1 MGFLRNIGLAI
12 LAISGLIFVALF
24 GRLPV
29 FRKTPIGFAHRTIW
43 IYIPN
48 GIASLDRHLFGG
60 RFFQIWNRLGSYI
73 LHDNHPLILIFFVSL
88 LLGGEYLF
96 IPTAWSRISTVHR
109 FLIPVAVLPPYLLLY
124 ACVVTKSFIT
134 PENHARELH
143 RYPYDRLLFHAG
155 HDCSTCRFPKPARS
169 KHCSICKA
177 CVSRHDHHCVWLMN
191 CVGLH
196 NYQYFLSL
204 LVSVSALLIY
214 GSYLGHEL
222 LIQTLDELDP
232 SRLRSITQWSSIDN
246 WMTFFNIWALAI
258 AADIRIGFV
267 YLLAVMCIP
276 LALAFLAYHTYLVW
290 AGMTTNE
297 SAKWDDLKD
306 DIADGCVFRSTKKEI
321 YGDSPVPAGLRD
333 DHPTWPMTSDQIIL
347 VTDGQ
352 PPADGFMLSSRSN
365 YIVQQEGQRGPI
377 DPRWRCV
384 RSLREVDNIY
394 DLGFWDNLREALRLR
409 FNSRKSAVSLFTFP
423 TPSRGALLP
432 FKMGDRSG
440 TESKPKCTPAEL
452 MLKVILA
459 GTLSHY
465 ETRGMI
471 DDKRLDHML
480 SAGKQ
485 ILYRTHQ
492 ESEVRHNL
500 GLSPDIW
507 QGLSAVLTKAIPVL
521 ESQSFAWK
529 SPPTANYDHSS
540 SNLIAYNYF
549 SLVKDIERLND
560 LCTIARN
567 LLATT
572 KKAQNLA
579 AEKGFDQRIL
589 ALVDTCV
596 RVTARGFDGET
607 NARNEERWQKV
618 VNLYKRLL
626 ITCLQF
632 LHNFIMHNEQRK
644 MVLWLDL
651 FGYHSTGDSNIIQPK
666 EPLDHA
672 NSQPEGVAPVVKT
685 GDRIVNPPIRALY
698 DQTAEDLLL
707 ETISNFPREPA
718 TIKEEAAMLLLA
730 NIKDHME
737 KLLGRDLTA
746 IQEMG
751 KDPEQVKEIRAAL
764 TAILGAKV
772 DGWSDLQDR
781 AKELPPALPE
791 DEPPRKKAIVTID
804 RSATAGFPRI
814 CWADLPDL
822 SEYVGLASGDAP
834 VTEEDTSMPR
844 SAQSAAET
852 LQEAKDELMARLQ
865 ETSQIAGDGDP
876 DYDGADAGVGDDD
889 ARSLEAVAEGSIE
902 EEEEEDDDEDED
914 DYRGRPGDQQR
925 GLLTDVPLV
934 LGPAEIEALPM
945 IIQAGIVDSFG
956 LKGGERSGPRNMQAL
971 RCHILLTQETGR
983 NLLRELLIF
992 IAAWDLPD
1000 DELYFKMMV
1009 QIMEAVLKNGLMSH
1023 AYSDFGQPKDIISPA
1038 QAVVIKI
1045 LTHIFRA
1052 KYSPASVT
1060 GSAQSANPTK
1070 SPGPLS
1076 RVDILTVRYIFT
1088 IFRGNIIPETC
1099 ALIYLQGQIRA
1110 GRALPEDFPLNLW
1123 DMERVYEGVYQFLE
1137 FFAVLTENNDWK
1149 NLLVEW
1155 EIVYDLVT
1163 LIKELEASIPKGNL
1177 SSLSAGGSRSTPTRE
1192 MATGPVSVERP
1203 YDPSDPDPADAGAC
1217 SAGSGAES
1225 PPITEDP
1232 SEFEW
1237 RNLKKLVVL
1246 VLSSLVWKCPDV
1258 QNQIRR
1264 YGGVE
1269 AILSCTNFDA
1279 HNPYIKEHAVMCL
1292 KFLLEGNKENQKLV
1306 EELEAREVVKDNNGL
1321 LERSGYEAMIDQ
1333 AGKLALRQKE

>member
-1 MGFLRNIGLAI
+1 MAM
-12 LAISGLIFVALF
+12 
-24 GRLPV
+24 
-29 FRKTPIGFAHRTIW
+29 
-43 IYIPN
+43 
-48 GIASLDRHLFGG
+48 
-60 RFFQIWNRLGSYI
+60 
-73 LHDNHPLILIFFVSL
+73 
-88 LLGGEYLF
+88 
-96 IPTAWSRISTVHR
+96 TA
-109 FLIPVAVLPPYLLLY
+109 
-124 ACVVTKSFIT
+124 
-134 PENHARELH
+134 
-143 RYPYDRLLFHAG
+143 
-155 HDCSTCRFPKPARS
+155 
-169 KHCSICKA
+169 
-177 CVSRHDHHCVWLMN
+177 
-191 CVGLH
+191 
-196 NYQYFLSL
+196 
-204 LVSVSALLIY
+204 
-214 GSYLGHEL
+214 
-222 LIQTLDELDP
+222 
-232 SRLRSITQWSSIDN
+232 
-246 WMTFFNIWALAI
+246 
-258 AADIRIGFV
+258 
-267 YLLAVMCIP
+267 P
-276 LALAFLAYHTYLVW
+276 LAAAFLVYHTYLIW

-297 SAKWDDLKD
+297 SAKWSDWKEDV
-306 DIADGCVFRSTKKEI
+306 ADGMAFRSNKAEI
-321 YGDSPVPAGLRD
+321 YGTSPLLGEYQSVHTSWPVSSEQVLVFTDGEAPREGCILSPDSNDIRQPQNFQAVEIDRRWEPAVPPSLRSRKKFPSIFGVSPPNIRNTFRRHPAGKTQVLSYRNECRK
-333 DHPTWPMTSDQIIL
+333 TLTCAVKMTDRAA
-347 VTDGQ
+347 TD
-352 PPADGFMLSSRSN
+352 A
-365 YIVQQEGQRGPI
+365 
-377 DPRWRCV
+377 
-384 RSLREVDNIY
+384 
-394 DLGFWDNLREALRLR
+394 
-409 FNSRKSAVSLFTFP
+409 
-423 TPSRGALLP
+423 
-432 FKMGDRSG
+432 
-440 TESKPKCTPAEL
+440 KPKCTPAEL
-452 MLKVILA
+452 MLKVILT

-471 DDKRLDHML
+471 DETRLEHML
-480 SAGKQ
+480 AAGKS
-485 ILYRTHQ
+485 ILYKTHQ
-492 ESEVRHNL
+492 ESDVRHNL

-507 QGLSAVLTKAIPVL
+507 QGFTDVLTKAIPVL

-529 SPPTANYDHSS
+529 CPPNASFDHSS
-540 SNLIAYNYF
+540 SNLIAFNYS

-572 KKAQNLA
+572 KKAQNMA

-644 MVLWLDL
+644 IVLWLDL

-666 EPLDHA
+666 EPFDPA
-672 NSQPEGVAPVVKT
+672 MTQPEGVAPIVMS
-685 GDRIVNPPIRALY
+685 GERIVNPPIRALY

-746 IQEMG
+746 IKEMG

-772 DGWSDLQDR
+772 DGWTDLQDR
-781 AKELPPALPE
+781 AKDLPPALPE
-791 DEPPRKKAIVTID
+791 DEPPRKKSILTID
-804 RSATAGFPRI
+804 RSLTAGFPRL
-814 CWADLPDL
+814 CWSDFPDLPDL
-822 SEYVGLASGDAP
+822 SDYGALASGDAAIMD
-834 VTEEDTSMPR
+834 EDTSMPR

-865 ETSQIAGDGDP
+865 ESSQLG
-876 DYDGADAGVGDDD
+876 DGADGDYDTGDAGTVGDDD
-889 ARSLEAVAEGSIE
+889 SRSLEAVADGSM
-902 EEEEEDDDEDED
+902 EEEEEDDEDDDD

-925 GLLTDVPLV
+925 GLLTDIPLV

-956 LKGGERSGPRNMQAL
+956 LKGGERSGTRNMQSL

-1009 QIMEAVLKNGLMSH
+1009 QIMDAVLRNGLMSH

-1038 QAVVIKI
+1038 QAVVVKI

-1060 GSAQSANPTK
+1060 GSTQTNPTK
-1070 SPGPLS
+1070 SPAPLS

-1149 NLLVEW
+1149 NLLVKW

-1163 LIKELEASIPKGNL
+1163 LIKELEASIPKGQ
-1177 SSLSAGGSRSTPTRE
+1177 LSALPFGRSSSPSKDSQHGGAAP
-1192 MATGPVSVERP
+1192 GPVAVERP
-1203 YDPSDPDPADAGAC
+1203 YDPSDPDPVDAGP
-1217 SAGSGAES
+1217 GSRAES

-1246 VLSSLVWKCPDV
+1246 VLSSLVWKCPEV
-1258 QNQIRR
+1258 QDQIRR
-1264 YGGVE
+1264 HGGVE
-1269 AILSCTNFDA
+1269 AVLSCTNFDA

-1292 KFLLEGNKENQKLV
+1292 KFLLEGNRENQRLV
-1306 EELEAREVVKDNNGL
+1306 EELEAREVVKDDGGL
-1321 LERSGYEAMIDQ
+1321 LEKSGFEAVIDKT
-1333 AGKLALRQKE
+1333 GKLAIRPKEGPAEQK

>member
-1 MGFLRNIGLAI
+1 MADR
-12 LAISGLIFVALF
+12 
-24 GRLPV
+24 
-29 FRKTPIGFAHRTIW
+29 
-43 IYIPN
+43 
-48 GIASLDRHLFGG
+48 AS
-60 RFFQIWNRLGSYI
+60 
-73 LHDNHPLILIFFVSL
+73 
-88 LLGGEYLF
+88 
-96 IPTAWSRISTVHR
+96 
-109 FLIPVAVLPPYLLLY
+109 
-124 ACVVTKSFIT
+124 
-134 PENHARELH
+134 
-143 RYPYDRLLFHAG
+143 
-155 HDCSTCRFPKPARS
+155 
-169 KHCSICKA
+169 
-177 CVSRHDHHCVWLMN
+177 
-191 CVGLH
+191 
-196 NYQYFLSL
+196 
-204 LVSVSALLIY
+204 
-214 GSYLGHEL
+214 
-222 LIQTLDELDP
+222 
-232 SRLRSITQWSSIDN
+232 
-246 WMTFFNIWALAI
+246 
-258 AADIRIGFV
+258 
-267 YLLAVMCIP
+267 
-276 LALAFLAYHTYLVW
+276 
-290 AGMTTNE
+290 
-297 SAKWDDLKD
+297 
-306 DIADGCVFRSTKKEI
+306 
-321 YGDSPVPAGLRD
+321 
-333 DHPTWPMTSDQIIL
+333 
-347 VTDGQ
+347 
-352 PPADGFMLSSRSN
+352 
-365 YIVQQEGQRGPI
+365 
-377 DPRWRCV
+377 
-384 RSLREVDNIY
+384 
-394 DLGFWDNLREALRLR
+394 
-409 FNSRKSAVSLFTFP
+409 
-423 TPSRGALLP
+423 
-432 FKMGDRSG
+432 
-440 TESKPKCTPAEL
+440 TEMKPKCTPAEL
-452 MLKVILA
+452 MLKVILM

-485 ILYRTHQ
+485 ILYKTHQ
-492 ESEVRHNL
+492 ESDVRHGL

-507 QGLSAVLTKAIPVL
+507 QGLTDVFTKAIPVL
-521 ESQSFAWK
+521 ESQSFIWK
-529 SPPTANYDHSS
+529 SPPAANYEHSS

-572 KKAQNLA
+572 KKAQNMA
-579 AEKGFDQRIL
+579 AEKGFDQRVL

-666 EPLDHA
+666 EPLDQASSH
-672 NSQPEGVAPVVKT
+672 PEGLAPIVKT
-685 GDRIVNPPIRALY
+685 GERIVNPPIRALY

-751 KDPEQVKEIRAAL
+751 KDPDQVKEIRAAL

-781 AKELPPALPE
+781 AKDLPPALPD
-791 DEPPRKKAIVTID
+791 DEPPRKKAILTID
-804 RSATAGFPRI
+804 RSPTAGFPRI
-814 CWADLPDL
+814 CWSDLPDL
-822 SEYVGLASGDAP
+822 NEYGALAAGDAP
-834 VTEEDTSMPR
+834 IAEEDTSMPR

-865 ETSQIAGDGDP
+865 ETSQLGDEREH
-876 DYDGADAGVGDDD
+876 DYDTGDAGTVGDDD
-889 ARSLEAVAEGSIE
+889 SRSLEAVADGSID
-902 EEEEEDDDEDED
+902 EEEEDDDEDDD

-925 GLLTDVPLV
+925 GLLTDIPLV

-956 LKGGERSGPRNMQAL
+956 LKGGERTGSRNMQAL
-971 RCHILLTQETGR
+971 RCHVLLTQETGR

-1009 QIMEAVLKNGLMSH
+1009 QIMDAVLKNGLMSH

-1038 QAVVIKI
+1038 QAVVVKI

-1060 GSAQSANPTK
+1060 GSSQANATK
-1070 SPGPLS
+1070 NPAPLS
-1076 RVDILTVRYIFT
+1076 RVDVLTVRYIFT

-1149 NLLVEW
+1149 TLLVKW

-1163 LIKELEASIPKGNL
+1163 LIKELEASIPKGQLSQLNL
-1177 SSLSAGGSRSTPTRE
+1177 GRNSPSRDQQSASP
-1192 MATGPVSVERP
+1192 GPIAVERP
-1203 YDPSDPDPADAGAC
+1203 YDPSDPDPTDGGTA
-1217 SAGSGAES
+1217 SRPES

-1246 VLSSLVWKCPDV
+1246 VLSSLVWKCPEV
-1258 QNQIRR
+1258 QDQIRKH
-1264 YGGVE
+1264 GGVE
-1269 AILSCTNFDA
+1269 TILSCTNFDA

-1292 KFLLEGNKENQKLV
+1292 KFLLEGNRENQKLI
-1306 EELEAREVVKDNNGL
+1306 EDLEAREVRDDGGMLEQRGL
-1321 LERSGYEAMIDQ
+1321 EAVIDKT
-1333 AGKLALRQKE
+1333 GRLALRPRDAQPVPDREIQEI

>member
-1 MGFLRNIGLAI
+1 MA
-12 LAISGLIFVALF
+12 
-24 GRLPV
+24 
-29 FRKTPIGFAHRTIW
+29 
-43 IYIPN
+43 
-48 GIASLDRHLFGG
+48 
-60 RFFQIWNRLGSYI
+60 
-73 LHDNHPLILIFFVSL
+73 
-88 LLGGEYLF
+88 
-96 IPTAWSRISTVHR
+96 
-109 FLIPVAVLPPYLLLY
+109 
-124 ACVVTKSFIT
+124 
-134 PENHARELH
+134 
-143 RYPYDRLLFHAG
+143 
-155 HDCSTCRFPKPARS
+155 
-169 KHCSICKA
+169 
-177 CVSRHDHHCVWLMN
+177 
-191 CVGLH
+191 
-196 NYQYFLSL
+196 
-204 LVSVSALLIY
+204 
-214 GSYLGHEL
+214 
-222 LIQTLDELDP
+222 
-232 SRLRSITQWSSIDN
+232 
-246 WMTFFNIWALAI
+246 
-258 AADIRIGFV
+258 
-267 YLLAVMCIP
+267 
-276 LALAFLAYHTYLVW
+276 
-290 AGMTTNE
+290 
-297 SAKWDDLKD
+297 
-306 DIADGCVFRSTKKEI
+306 
-321 YGDSPVPAGLRD
+321 
-333 DHPTWPMTSDQIIL
+333 
-347 VTDGQ
+347 
-352 PPADGFMLSSRSN
+352 
-365 YIVQQEGQRGPI
+365 
-377 DPRWRCV
+377 
-384 RSLREVDNIY
+384 
-394 DLGFWDNLREALRLR
+394 
-409 FNSRKSAVSLFTFP
+409 
-423 TPSRGALLP
+423 
-432 FKMGDRSG
+432 DRSASE
-440 TESKPKCTPAEL
+440 TKPKCTPAEL
-452 MLKVILA
+452 MLKVILT

-471 DDKRLDHML
+471 DDKRLEHML

-485 ILYRTHQ
+485 ILYKTHQ
-492 ESEVRHNL
+492 ESDVRHNL

-507 QGLSAVLTKAIPVL
+507 QGFTDVLTKAIPVL

-529 SPPTANYDHSS
+529 SPPSANYEHSS

-572 KKAQNLA
+572 KKAQNIA

-651 FGYHSTGDSNIIQPK
+651 FGYHSTGDSNIIQPR
-666 EPLDHA
+666 EPLDQA
-672 NSQPEGVAPVVKT
+672 NAQAEGVAPIVKI
-685 GDRIVNPPIRALY
+685 GERIVNPPIRALY

-781 AKELPPALPE
+781 ARDLPPALPE
-791 DEPPRKKAIVTID
+791 DEPPRKKAILTID
-804 RSATAGFPRI
+804 RSQTAGFPRI

-822 SEYVGLASGDAP
+822 NEYGALAAGDAP
-834 VTEEDTSMPR
+834 ITEEDTSMPR

-865 ETSQIAGDGDP
+865 DSSQIADHGDQ
-876 DYDGADAGVGDDD
+876 DYDAGDAGTVGDDD
-889 ARSLEAVAEGSIE
+889 SHSLEAVADGSME
-902 EEEEEDDDEDED
+902 EEEEEDDEDDE

-925 GLLTDVPLV
+925 GLLTDIPLV

-956 LKGGERSGPRNMQAL
+956 LKGGERTGSRNMQAL

-1009 QIMEAVLKNGLMSH
+1009 QIMDAVLKNGLMSH

-1038 QAVVIKI
+1038 QAVVVKI

-1060 GSAQSANPTK
+1060 GATQQSATKNPA
-1070 SPGPLS
+1070 PLS

-1149 NLLVEW
+1149 NLLVKW

-1163 LIKELEASIPKGNL
+1163 LIKELEASIPKGQL
-1177 SSLSAGGSRSTPTRE
+1177 SSLSLGRNSPSKEAHQQG
-1192 MATGPVSVERP
+1192 AAAGPVAVERP
-1203 YDPSDPDPADAGAC
+1203 YDPGDPDPAENGG
-1217 SAGSGAES
+1217 GSTGSRAES

-1246 VLSSLVWKCPDV
+1246 VLSSLVWKCPEV
-1258 QNQIRR
+1258 QDQIRR

-1269 AILSCTNFDA
+1269 TILSCTNFDA

-1292 KFLLEGNKENQKLV
+1292 KFLLEGNRENQKLV
-1306 EELEAREVVKDNNGL
+1306 EALEAREVVRDENGL
-1321 LERSGYEAMIDQ
+1321 LERSGFEAVIDKT
-1333 AGKLALRQKE
+1333 GKLAIRPKEGQPSEKK

>member
-1 MGFLRNIGLAI
+1 TNNG
-12 LAISGLIFVALF
+12 ALE
-24 GRLPV
+24 
-29 FRKTPIGFAHRTIW
+29 
-43 IYIPN
+43 
-48 GIASLDRHLFGG
+48 D
-60 RFFQIWNRLGSYI
+60 
-73 LHDNHPLILIFFVSL
+73 
-88 LLGGEYLF
+88 
-96 IPTAWSRISTVHR
+96 HR
-109 FLIPVAVLPPYLLLY
+109 FGYSRHFWLHICRAFWEVACIPVRLCMPIAATLPYFFLY
-124 ACVVTKSFIT
+124 KSIVTKSFIT
-134 PENHARELH
+134 PKNHAQEME
-143 RYPYDRLLFHAG
+143 RYPYDKVIFHPG
-155 HDCSTCRFPKPARS
+155 RYC
-169 KHCSICKA
+169 
-177 CVSRHDHHCVWLMN
+177 
-191 CVGLH
+191 
-196 NYQYFLSL
+196 
-204 LVSVSALLIY
+204 
-214 GSYLGHEL
+214 
-222 LIQTLDELDP
+222 
-232 SRLRSITQWSSIDN
+232 ITS
-246 WMTFFNIWALAI
+246 
-258 AADIRIGFV
+258 
-267 YLLAVMCIP
+267 P
-276 LALAFLAYHTYLVW
+276 LAMAFLVYHTYLIW

-297 SAKWDDLKD
+297 SAKWSDWKEDV
-306 DIADGCVFRSTKKEI
+306 ADGMVFKSTKTEA
-321 YGDSPVPAGLRD
+321 YGNSPLLREYQNPQTYWPAS
-333 DHPTWPMTSDQIIL
+333 SDQVL
-347 VTDGQ
+347 VLTEGEQ
-352 PPADGFMLSSRSN
+352 PRMGFVFSPDSN
-365 YIVQQEGQRGPI
+365 EIRQPNAREAPI
-377 DPRWRCV
+377 DHKWTLV
-384 RSLREVDNIY
+384 RIGQSYCAAYLDE
-394 DLGFWDNLREALRLR
+394 
-409 FNSRKSAVSLFTFP
+409 SAGPEPEKFTFQCGVSVFP
-423 TPSRGALLP
+423 AQFVILSQQLCRIVFVSFLTDPA
-432 FKMGDRSG
+432 KMADR
-440 TESKPKCTPAEL
+440 TAADMKPKCTPAEL
-452 MLKVILA
+452 MLKVILT

-471 DDKRLDHML
+471 DDKRLEHML

-485 ILYRTHQ
+485 ILYKTHQ
-492 ESEVRHNL
+492 ESDVRHNL

-507 QGLSAVLTKAIPVL
+507 QGFTDVLTKAIPVL

-529 SPPTANYDHSS
+529 CPPTANYDHSS

-572 KKAQNLA
+572 KKAQNMA

-651 FGYHSTGDSNIIQPK
+651 FGYHSTGDSNIIQPR
-666 EPLDHA
+666 EPLDPA
-672 NSQPEGVAPVVKT
+672 SCQPEGAAPIVKT
-685 GDRIVNPPIRALY
+685 GERIVNPPIRALY

-772 DGWSDLQDR
+772 DGFSDLQDR
-781 AKELPPALPE
+781 AKDLPPALPE
-791 DEPPRKKAIVTID
+791 DEPPRKKAILTID
-804 RSATAGFPRI
+804 RSTTAGFPRI

-822 SEYVGLASGDAP
+822 NAYGALAAGDA
-834 VTEEDTSMPR
+834 TIMEEDTSMPR

-865 ETSQIAGDGDP
+865 ESSQIGGDGDQ
-876 DYDGADAGVGDDD
+876 DYDTGDAGTVGDDD
-889 ARSLEAVAEGSIE
+889 SRSLEAVADGSME
-902 EEEEEDDDEDED
+902 EEEEEDDEDDD

-925 GLLTDVPLV
+925 GLLTDIPLV

-956 LKGGERSGPRNMQAL
+956 LKGGERTGSRNMQAL

-1009 QIMEAVLKNGLMSH
+1009 QIMDAVLRNGLMSH

-1038 QAVVIKI
+1038 QAVVVKI

-1060 GSAQSANPTK
+1060 GSTQANTTK
-1070 SPGPLS
+1070 NPAPLS

-1149 NLLVEW
+1149 NLLVKW

-1163 LIKELEASIPKGNL
+1163 LIKELEASIPKGQL
-1177 SSLSAGGSRSTPTRE
+1177 SQLSLGPRSPSKE
-1192 MATGPVSVERP
+1192 SQPSVPGPVAVERP
-1203 YDPSDPDPADAGAC
+1203 YDPSDPDPVDGGAP
-1217 SAGSGAES
+1217 SRAES

-1246 VLSSLVWKCPDV
+1246 VLSSLVWKCPEV
-1258 QNQIRR
+1258 QDQIRR
-1264 YGGVE
+1264 HGGVE
-1269 AILSCTNFDA
+1269 TILSCTNFDA

-1292 KFLLEGNKENQKLV
+1292 KFLLEGNRENQKLV
-1306 EELEAREVVKDNNGL
+1306 EELEAREVVKDENGL
-1321 LERSGYEAMIDQ
+1321 LERSGFEAVIDKT
-1333 AGKLALRQKE
+1333 GKLAIRPKDGNGEKR

>member
-1 MGFLRNIGLAI
+1 M
-12 LAISGLIFVALF
+12 
-24 GRLPV
+24 
-29 FRKTPIGFAHRTIW
+29 
-43 IYIPN
+43 
-48 GIASLDRHLFGG
+48 
-60 RFFQIWNRLGSYI
+60 
-73 LHDNHPLILIFFVSL
+73 
-88 LLGGEYLF
+88 
-96 IPTAWSRISTVHR
+96 
-109 FLIPVAVLPPYLLLY
+109 
-124 ACVVTKSFIT
+124 
-134 PENHARELH
+134 
-143 RYPYDRLLFHAG
+143 
-155 HDCSTCRFPKPARS
+155 
-169 KHCSICKA
+169 
-177 CVSRHDHHCVWLMN
+177 
-191 CVGLH
+191 
-196 NYQYFLSL
+196 
-204 LVSVSALLIY
+204 
-214 GSYLGHEL
+214 
-222 LIQTLDELDP
+222 
-232 SRLRSITQWSSIDN
+232 
-246 WMTFFNIWALAI
+246 
-258 AADIRIGFV
+258 
-267 YLLAVMCIP
+267 
-276 LALAFLAYHTYLVW
+276 
-290 AGMTTNE
+290 
-297 SAKWDDLKD
+297 
-306 DIADGCVFRSTKKEI
+306 
-321 YGDSPVPAGLRD
+321 
-333 DHPTWPMTSDQIIL
+333 
-347 VTDGQ
+347 
-352 PPADGFMLSSRSN
+352 
-365 YIVQQEGQRGPI
+365 
-377 DPRWRCV
+377 
-384 RSLREVDNIY
+384 
-394 DLGFWDNLREALRLR
+394 
-409 FNSRKSAVSLFTFP
+409 
-423 TPSRGALLP
+423 
-432 FKMGDRSG
+432 
-440 TESKPKCTPAEL
+440 
-452 MLKVILA
+452 
-459 GTLSHY
+459 
-465 ETRGMI
+465 
-471 DDKRLDHML
+471 
-480 SAGKQ
+480 
-485 ILYRTHQ
+485 
-492 ESEVRHNL
+492 

-507 QGLSAVLTKAIPVL
+507 QGLTDVFTKAIPAL
-521 ESQSFAWK
+521 ESQSFIWK
-529 SPPTANYDHSS
+529 SPPAANYEHSS

-572 KKAQNLA
+572 KKAQNMA
-579 AEKGFDQRIL
+579 AENGFDQRVL

-666 EPLDHA
+666 EPLDQASSH
-672 NSQPEGVAPVVKT
+672 PEGLAPIVKT
-685 GDRIVNPPIRALY
+685 GERIVNPPIRALY

-751 KDPEQVKEIRAAL
+751 KDPDQVKEIRAAL

-781 AKELPPALPE
+781 AKDLPPALPD
-791 DEPPRKKAIVTID
+791 DEPPRKKAILTID
-804 RSATAGFPRI
+804 RSPTAGFPRI
-814 CWADLPDL
+814 CWSDFPDL
-822 SEYVGLASGDAP
+822 NEYGALAASDAP
-834 VTEEDTSMPR
+834 MEIQDTGMPR

-865 ETSQIAGDGDP
+865 EASQLGDERDHEYDAGD
-876 DYDGADAGVGDDD
+876 AHTVGDDD
-889 ARSLEAVAEGSIE
+889 SRSLEAVADGSID
-902 EEEEEDDDEDED
+902 EEEEEDDEDDD

-925 GLLTDVPLV
+925 GLLTDIPLV

-956 LKGGERSGPRNMQAL
+956 LKGGERTGSRNMQAL
-971 RCHILLTQETGR
+971 RCHVLLTQETGR

-1009 QIMEAVLKNGLMSH
+1009 QIMDAVLKNGLMSH

-1038 QAVVIKI
+1038 QAVVVKI

-1052 KYSPASVT
+1052 KYSPASVSGT
-1060 GSAQSANPTK
+1060 SQANATK
-1070 SPGPLS
+1070 NPAPVS
-1076 RVDILTVRYIFT
+1076 RVDVLTVRYIFT

-1149 NLLVEW
+1149 NLLVKW

-1163 LIKELEASIPKGNL
+1163 LIKELEASIPKGQLSQLNL
-1177 SSLSAGGSRSTPTRE
+1177 GRSSPPRDRE
-1192 MATGPVSVERP
+1192 QDQQQNTSPGPIAVERP
-1203 YDPSDPDPADAGAC
+1203 YDPSDPDPMDGGTA
-1217 SAGSGAES
+1217 SRPES

-1246 VLSSLVWKCPDV
+1246 VLSSLVWKSPDV
-1258 QNQIRR
+1258 QDQIRKH
-1264 YGGVE
+1264 GGVE
-1269 AILSCTNFDA
+1269 TILSCTNFDA

-1292 KFLLEGNKENQKLV
+1292 KFLLEGNRENQKLI
-1306 EELEAREVVKDNNGL
+1306 ENLEAREVRDDGGMLEQRGL
-1321 LERSGYEAMIDQ
+1321 EAVIDKT
-1333 AGKLALRQKE
+1333 GKLALRPRDAQGSS

>member
-1 MGFLRNIGLAI
+1 MGFLRTIALVI
-12 LAISGLIFVALF
+12 LGISGFVFVALF
-24 GRLPV
+24 GRLPA
-29 FRKTPIGFAHRTIW
+29 FRKTPIGFLHRALW
-43 IYIPN
+43 IHLPN
-48 GIASLDRHLFGG
+48 GLFFLDDRLLNGWLFYCWS
-60 RFFQIWNRLGSYI
+60 RSGSYI
-73 LHDNHPLILIFFVSL
+73 LHENHPLILIFFASL
-88 LLGGEYLF
+88 MVAGQCMF
-96 IPTAWSRISTVHR
+96 IPSAWPRISPVHH
-109 FLIPVAVLPPYLLLY
+109 LWIPIVAVLPYVFLY
-124 ACVVTKSFIT
+124 ASVTTKSFIT
-134 PENHARELH
+134 PKNHAEEIE
-143 RYPYDRLLFHAG
+143 RYPYDGVIFHPG
-155 HDCSTCRFPKPARS
+155 HRCSTCHVLKPARS
-169 KHCSICKA
+169 KHCGICKA
-177 CVSRHDHHCVWLMN
+177 CVSRQDHHCVWLMN

-196 NYQYFLSL
+196 NYHYFLSMIFSVCAMLVYGACLGYPL
-204 LVSVSALLIY
+204 LYQTYDNLIPPD
-214 GSYLGHEL
+214 S
-222 LIQTLDELDP
+222 P
-232 SRLRSITQWSSIDN
+232 LRTTRQSWTA
-246 WMTFFNIWALAI
+246 FCNIWAVVI
-258 AADIRIGFV
+258 ATDIRIGATT
-267 YLLAVMCIP
+267 LLMTMTAP
-276 LALAFLAYHTYLVW
+276 LAAAFLVYHSYLIW

-297 SAKWDDLKD
+297 SGKWSDWKEDV
-306 DIADGCVFRSTKKEI
+306 ADGMVFKSTKGEI
-321 YGDSPVPAGLRD
+321 FGSSPLLGEYQSPQSS
-333 DHPTWPMTSDQIIL
+333 WPVSSDQVL
-347 VTDGQ
+347 VITDGESPRRGFLLSPQSSEIRQ
-352 PPADGFMLSSRSN
+352 PSDREA
-365 YIVQQEGQRGPI
+365 PI
-377 DPRWRCV
+377 DQRWVQV
-384 RSLREVDNIY
+384 RSMREIDNIY
-394 DLGFWDNLREALRLR
+394 DLGLWNNIRHVFGLSIRPKAA
-409 FNSRKSAVSLFTFP
+409 SIV
-423 TPSRGALLP
+423 
-432 FKMGDRSG
+432 KMADR
-440 TESKPKCTPAEL
+440 TAAEIKPKCTPAEL
-452 MLKVILA
+452 MLKVILT

-471 DDKRLDHML
+471 DDKRLEHML
-480 SAGKQ
+480 AAGKQ
-485 ILYRTHQ
+485 ILYKTHQ
-492 ESEVRHNL
+492 ESDVRHNL
-500 GLSPDIW
+500 GLSPGIW
-507 QGLSAVLTKAIPVL
+507 QGFTDILTKAIPVL

-572 KKAQNLA
+572 KKAQNMA

-651 FGYHSTGDSNIIQPK
+651 FGYHSTGDSNIIQPR
-666 EPLDHA
+666 EPLDPA
-672 NSQPEGVAPVVKT
+672 CSQQEGMAPIVKT
-685 GDRIVNPPIRALY
+685 GERIVNPPIRALY

-781 AKELPPALPE
+781 AKDLPPALPE

-804 RSATAGFPRI
+804 RSSTAGFPRV
-814 CWADLPDL
+814 CWTDLPDL
-822 SEYVGLASGDAP
+822 SEYGALSGGDAT
-834 VTEEDTSMPR
+834 VMEEDMSMPR

-865 ETSQIAGDGDP
+865 ESSQIADGDQ
-876 DYDGADAGVGDDD
+876 DYDTGDAGTVGDDD
-889 ARSLEAVAEGSIE
+889 SRSLEAVADGSM
-902 EEEEEDDDEDED
+902 EEEEEDDDDDDD
-914 DYRGRPGDQQR
+914 DYRSRPGDQQR
-925 GLLTDVPLV
+925 GLLTDIPLV

-956 LKGGERSGPRNMQAL
+956 LKGGERSGSRNMQAL

-1009 QIMEAVLKNGLMSH
+1009 QIMDAVLRNGLMSH

-1038 QAVVIKI
+1038 QAVVVKI
-1045 LTHIFRA
+1045 LTHIFRS

-1060 GSAQSANPTK
+1060 ESTPGNTTK
-1070 SPGPLS
+1070 TPAPLS

-1149 NLLVEW
+1149 NLLVKW

-1163 LIKELEASIPKGNL
+1163 LIKELEASIPKGQ
-1177 SSLSAGGSRSTPTRE
+1177 LSALSLGHNSPSKEPQHTAP
-1192 MATGPVSVERP
+1192 APVAVERP
-1203 YDPSDPDPADAGAC
+1203 YDPGDPDPVDAGP
-1217 SAGSGAES
+1217 GSRAES

-1246 VLSSLVWKCPDV
+1246 VLSSLVWKCPEV
-1258 QNQIRR
+1258 QDQIRR

-1269 AILSCTNFDA
+1269 TILSCTNFDA

-1292 KFLLEGNKENQKLV
+1292 KFLLEGNRENQRMV
-1306 EELEAREVVKDNNGL
+1306 EELEAREVAKDEGGL
-1321 LERSGYEAMIDQ
+1321 LERSGLEAVIDT
-1333 AGKLALRQKE
+1333 AGKLAIRTKDGQSAEKR

>member
-1 MGFLRNIGLAI
+1 MGLLRTIALVI
-12 LAISGLIFVALF
+12 LGISGFVFVALF
-24 GRLPV
+24 GRLPA
-29 FRKTPIGFAHRTIW
+29 FRKTPIGFLHRALW
-43 IYIPN
+43 IHIPN
-48 GIASLDRHLFGG
+48 GFAYFDDRLFSG
-60 RFFQIWNRLGSYI
+60 RLFSCCSRAANYVLNE
-73 LHDNHPLILIFFVSL
+73 NHPLVLIFFASL
-88 LLGGEYLF
+88 LVAGQCMF
-96 IPTAWSRISTVHR
+96 IPAAWPRISVTHHVW
-109 FLIPVAVLPPYLLLY
+109 IPLAVLLPYYFLY
-124 ACVVTKSFIT
+124 VSITTKSFIT
-134 PENHARELH
+134 TRNHAEEVE
-143 RYPYDRLLFHAG
+143 RYPYDRVIFHPG
-155 HDCSTCRFPKPARS
+155 HRCSTCRFVKPARS
-169 KHCSICKA
+169 KHCSTCKA

-191 CVGLH
+191 CVGLQ
-196 NYQYFLSL
+196 NYHYFLSL
-204 LVSVSALLIY
+204 IVSLCVMLTY
-214 GSYLGHEL
+214 GSCLGYTL
-222 LIQTLDELDP
+222 LYQTYDKLVPADNP
-232 SRLRSITQWSSIDN
+232 LRRERQDWI
-246 WMTFFNIWALAI
+246 TFFNIWAVVI
-258 AADIRIGFV
+258 AADVRIGATT
-267 YLLAVMCIP
+267 LLMTMTAP
-276 LALAFLAYHTYLVW
+276 LAGAFLVYHTYLIW

-297 SAKWDDLKD
+297 SAKWSDWKEDV
-306 DIADGCVFRSTKKEI
+306 ADGYVYKSTKGEI
-321 YGDSPVPAGLRD
+321 YGNSPLLAEYQGSQTD
-333 DHPTWPMTSDQIIL
+333 WPMSSEQIL
-347 VTDGQ
+347 ALTDGEAPKEGHLLSPDSNEISQ
-352 PPADGFMLSSRSN
+352 PSS
-365 YIVQQEGQRGPI
+365 GDAAI
-377 DPRWRCV
+377 DPRWRLV
-384 RSLREVDNIY
+384 HSMREIENIY
-394 DLGFWDNLREALRLR
+394 DLGFWNNLRHVFGLSIRPKLCCC
-409 FNSRKSAVSLFTFP
+409 SP
-423 TPSRGALLP
+423 TSTTPFYPPS
-432 FKMGDRSG
+432 KMADRPAAAA
-440 TESKPKCTPAEL
+440 EMKPKCTPAEL
-452 MLKVILA
+452 MLKVILT

-471 DDKRLDHML
+471 DDKRLEHML

-485 ILYRTHQ
+485 ILYKTHQ
-492 ESEVRHNL
+492 ESDVRHNL

-507 QGLSAVLTKAIPVL
+507 QGFTDVLTKAIPVL

-529 SPPTANYDHSS
+529 SPPNANYDHSS

-572 KKAQNLA
+572 KKAQNMA

-632 LHNFIMHNEQRK
+632 MHNFIMHNEQRK

-651 FGYHSTGDSNIIQPK
+651 FGYHSTGDSNIIQPR
-666 EPLDHA
+666 EPLDPA
-672 NSQPEGVAPVVKT
+672 FAQPEGMAPIVKT
-685 GDRIVNPPIRALY
+685 GERIVNPPIRALY

-781 AKELPPALPE
+781 AKDLPPALPE
-791 DEPPRKKAIVTID
+791 DEPPRKKAIVSID
-804 RSATAGFPRI
+804 RSATAGFPRV
-814 CWADLPDL
+814 CWTDLPDL
-822 SEYVGLASGDAP
+822 SEYGALSAGDA
-834 VTEEDTSMPR
+834 VVMEEDMNMPR

-865 ETSQIAGDGDP
+865 ESSQIGGDGDQ
-876 DYDGADAGVGDDD
+876 DYDTGDAGTVGDDD
-889 ARSLEAVAEGSIE
+889 SRSLEAVADGSM
-902 EEEEEDDDEDED
+902 EEEEEDDDEDDD

-925 GLLTDVPLV
+925 GLLTDIPLV

-956 LKGGERSGPRNMQAL
+956 LKGGERTGSRNMQAL

-1009 QIMEAVLKNGLMSH
+1009 QIMDAVLKNGLMSH

-1038 QAVVIKI
+1038 QAVVVKI

-1060 GSAQSANPTK
+1060 GTPQHASTKNPA
-1070 SPGPLS
+1070 PLS

-1149 NLLVEW
+1149 NLLVKW

-1163 LIKELEASIPKGNL
+1163 LIKELEASIPKGQL
-1177 SSLSAGGSRSTPTRE
+1177 SSLTVGRNSPSRDHQSNSSS
-1192 MATGPVSVERP
+1192 GPVAVERP
-1203 YDPSDPDPADAGAC
+1203 YDPGDPDPVDAGP
-1217 SAGSGAES
+1217 GSRAES

-1246 VLSSLVWKCPDV
+1246 VLSSLVWKCPEV
-1258 QNQIRR
+1258 QDQIRR

-1269 AILSCTNFDA
+1269 TILSCTNFDA

-1292 KFLLEGNKENQKLV
+1292 KFLLEGNRENQKMV
-1306 EELEAREVVKDNNGL
+1306 EELEAREVVKDDNGV
-1321 LERSGYEAMIDQ
+1321 LERSGLEAIIDK
-1333 AGKLALRQKE
+1333 AGKLALRPREEL

>member
-1 MGFLRNIGLAI
+1 M
-12 LAISGLIFVALF
+12 
-24 GRLPV
+24 
-29 FRKTPIGFAHRTIW
+29 
-43 IYIPN
+43 
-48 GIASLDRHLFGG
+48 
-60 RFFQIWNRLGSYI
+60 
-73 LHDNHPLILIFFVSL
+73 
-88 LLGGEYLF
+88 
-96 IPTAWSRISTVHR
+96 
-109 FLIPVAVLPPYLLLY
+109 
-124 ACVVTKSFIT
+124 
-134 PENHARELH
+134 
-143 RYPYDRLLFHAG
+143 
-155 HDCSTCRFPKPARS
+155 
-169 KHCSICKA
+169 
-177 CVSRHDHHCVWLMN
+177 
-191 CVGLH
+191 
-196 NYQYFLSL
+196 
-204 LVSVSALLIY
+204 
-214 GSYLGHEL
+214 
-222 LIQTLDELDP
+222 
-232 SRLRSITQWSSIDN
+232 
-246 WMTFFNIWALAI
+246 
-258 AADIRIGFV
+258 AD
-267 YLLAVMCIP
+267 
-276 LALAFLAYHTYLVW
+276 
-290 AGMTTNE
+290 
-297 SAKWDDLKD
+297 
-306 DIADGCVFRSTKKEI
+306 
-321 YGDSPVPAGLRD
+321 
-333 DHPTWPMTSDQIIL
+333 
-347 VTDGQ
+347 
-352 PPADGFMLSSRSN
+352 
-365 YIVQQEGQRGPI
+365 
-377 DPRWRCV
+377 
-384 RSLREVDNIY
+384 
-394 DLGFWDNLREALRLR
+394 
-409 FNSRKSAVSLFTFP
+409 
-423 TPSRGALLP
+423 
-432 FKMGDRSG
+432 
-440 TESKPKCTPAEL
+440 SKPLCTPAEL

-465 ETRGMI
+465 EVRGMI
-471 DDKRLDHML
+471 DDKRLEHML
-480 SAGKQ
+480 AAGKQ
-485 ILYRTHQ
+485 ILYKTHQ
-492 ESEVRHNL
+492 ESDVRHNL
-500 GLSPDIW
+500 GMSPDIW
-507 QGLSAVLTKAIPVL
+507 QGLTNVLTKAIPVL

-529 SPPTANYDHSS
+529 SPAASYEHSS
-540 SNLIAYNYF
+540 ANLIAYNYF

-579 AEKGFDQRIL
+579 AETGFDQRIL
-589 ALVDTCV
+589 ALIDTCV
-596 RVTARGFDGET
+596 RVTARGFDGEQ

-626 ITCLQF
+626 ITCLQY
-632 LHNFIMHNEQRK
+632 LHNFIMHNEHRK

-651 FGYHSTGDSNIIQPK
+651 FGYHSTADTNIIKPK
-666 EPLDHA
+666 EPLDDA
-672 NSQPEGVAPVVKT
+672 SSREGVAP
-685 GDRIVNPPIRALY
+685 IVQVGERVINPPIRALY

-707 ETISNFPREPA
+707 ETIAKFPREPA

-737 KLLGRDLTA
+737 RILGRDLSA

-751 KDPEQVKEIRAAL
+751 RDPDQVKDIRAAL

-781 AKELPPALPE
+781 AREIPAALPE
-791 DEPPRKKAIVTID
+791 EEHEEPEDHDDQEHDDHREHDEEEEEHEVTKKKTILTID
-804 RSATAGFPRI
+804 RSLTAGFPRL
-814 CWADLPDL
+814 CWADLPEINDFGA
-822 SEYVGLASGDAP
+822 VDGP
-834 VTEEDTSMPR
+834 VTDEDTSMPR

-865 ETSQIAGDGDP
+865 EPSHIDGDEEH
-876 DYDGADAGVGDDD
+876 DYDHGDAHTVGDDD
-889 ARSLEAVAEGSIE
+889 SHSLDHMVDGSVDGDGEDDVDDDGVDGEADD
-902 EEEEEDDDEDED
+902 EEEEDDE
-914 DYRGRPGDQQR
+914 YRGRPGDQQR
-925 GLLTDVPLV
+925 GLLTDIPLV

-945 IIQAGIVDSFG
+945 IVQAGIVDSFG
-956 LKGGERSGPRNMQAL
+956 LKGGERNGSRNMQAL

-1060 GSAQSANPTK
+1060 GSAQPNIPRNPN
-1070 SPGPLS
+1070 SLN

-1110 GRALPEDFPLNLW
+1110 NRALSEDFPLNLW

-1149 NLLVEW
+1149 NLLVKW

-1163 LIKELEASIPKGNL
+1163 LIKELEASIPKGQLNQL
-1177 SSLSAGGSRSTPTRE
+1177 SFGSVPPPPPRNDTTNDAPSASPP
-1192 MATGPVSVERP
+1192 APVAVERP
-1203 YDPSDPDPADAGAC
+1203 YDPSDPDPVDTG
-1217 SAGSGAES
+1217 AGSVDSRPES

-1258 QNQIRR
+1258 QEQIRR

-1269 AILSCTNFDA
+1269 AILCCTAFDA

-1292 KFLLEGNKENQKLV
+1292 KFLLEGNRENQRLV
-1306 EELEAREVVKDNNGL
+1306 EELEAREVVSNDGGV
-1321 LERSGYEAMIDQ
+1321 LERSGYEAMINQ
-1333 AGKLALRQKE
+1333 AGKLAIRPKARAEEIS

>member
-1 MGFLRNIGLAI
+1 M
-12 LAISGLIFVALF
+12 
-24 GRLPV
+24 
-29 FRKTPIGFAHRTIW
+29 
-43 IYIPN
+43 
-48 GIASLDRHLFGG
+48 
-60 RFFQIWNRLGSYI
+60 
-73 LHDNHPLILIFFVSL
+73 
-88 LLGGEYLF
+88 
-96 IPTAWSRISTVHR
+96 
-109 FLIPVAVLPPYLLLY
+109 
-124 ACVVTKSFIT
+124 
-134 PENHARELH
+134 
-143 RYPYDRLLFHAG
+143 
-155 HDCSTCRFPKPARS
+155 
-169 KHCSICKA
+169 
-177 CVSRHDHHCVWLMN
+177 
-191 CVGLH
+191 
-196 NYQYFLSL
+196 
-204 LVSVSALLIY
+204 
-214 GSYLGHEL
+214 
-222 LIQTLDELDP
+222 
-232 SRLRSITQWSSIDN
+232 
-246 WMTFFNIWALAI
+246 
-258 AADIRIGFV
+258 
-267 YLLAVMCIP
+267 
-276 LALAFLAYHTYLVW
+276 
-290 AGMTTNE
+290 
-297 SAKWDDLKD
+297 
-306 DIADGCVFRSTKKEI
+306 
-321 YGDSPVPAGLRD
+321 
-333 DHPTWPMTSDQIIL
+333 
-347 VTDGQ
+347 
-352 PPADGFMLSSRSN
+352 
-365 YIVQQEGQRGPI
+365 
-377 DPRWRCV
+377 
-384 RSLREVDNIY
+384 
-394 DLGFWDNLREALRLR
+394 
-409 FNSRKSAVSLFTFP
+409 
-423 TPSRGALLP
+423 
-432 FKMGDRSG
+432 
-440 TESKPKCTPAEL
+440 
-452 MLKVILA
+452 
-459 GTLSHY
+459 
-465 ETRGMI
+465 
-471 DDKRLDHML
+471 
-480 SAGKQ
+480 
-485 ILYRTHQ
+485 
-492 ESEVRHNL
+492 

-507 QGLSAVLTKAIPVL
+507 QGLTDVLTKAIPVL

-529 SPPTANYDHSS
+529 SPPSTNYDHSS

-589 ALVDTCV
+589 ALIDTCV

-666 EPLDHA
+666 EPLDRA
-672 NSQPEGVAPVVKT
+672 SSKPEGVAPIVKT
-685 GDRIVNPPIRALY
+685 GERIVNPPIRALY

-751 KDPEQVKEIRAAL
+751 RNPEQVKEIRAAL

-791 DEPPRKKAIVTID
+791 DEPPRKKPILTID
-804 RSATAGFPRI
+804 RSATAGFPRV
-814 CWADLPDL
+814 CWADMPDL
-822 SEYVGLASGDAP
+822 SEFSAFASGDAP

-865 ETSQIAGDGDP
+865 ESSQIAGDGDH
-876 DYDGADAGVGDDD
+876 DYEGGEGGTVADDD
-889 ARSLEAVAEGSIE
+889 SRSLDAVAEGSIE
-902 EEEEEDDDEDED
+902 EEEEEDEDDE

-925 GLLTDVPLV
+925 GLLTDIPLV

-945 IIQAGIVDSFG
+945 IIQVGIVDSFG
-956 LKGGERSGPRNMQAL
+956 LKGGERSGGRNMQAL

-1009 QIMEAVLKNGLMSH
+1009 QIMDAVLKNGLMSH
-1023 AYSDFGQPKDIISPA
+1023 AYSDFGQPKDIISPS

-1045 LTHIFRA
+1045 LTHIFRS
-1052 KYSPASVT
+1052 KYSPASVGGT
-1060 GSAQSANPTK
+1060 QQGANKGPA
-1070 SPGPLS
+1070 PLS
-1076 RVDILTVRYIFT
+1076 RVDVLTVRFIFT

-1110 GRALPEDFPLNLW
+1110 RRALPEDFPLNLW

-1149 NLLVEW
+1149 NLLVKW

-1177 SSLSAGGSRSTPTRE
+1177 SSMSVGSARRNSSPSKDPHASGSS
-1192 MATGPVSVERP
+1192 TGPVAVERP
-1203 YDPSDPDPADAGAC
+1203 YDPGDPDPADAT
-1217 SAGSGAES
+1217 GSTGSRAES

-1246 VLSSLVWKCPDV
+1246 VLSSLVWKCPEV
-1258 QNQIRR
+1258 QNQIRKD
-1264 YGGVE
+1264 GGVE
-1269 AILSCTNFDA
+1269 TILSCTNFDA

-1292 KFLLEGNKENQKLV
+1292 KFLLEGNRENQKLV
-1306 EELEAREVVKDNNGL
+1306 EELEARQVVKDEGGV
-1321 LERSGYEAMIDQ
+1321 LEKSGFEAVIDQ
-1333 AGKLALRQKE
+1333 AGKLAIRPKEGKNISL

>member
-1 MGFLRNIGLAI
+1 MGAI
-12 LAISGLIFVALF
+12 RTIALVILGISGFVFVALF
-24 GRLPV
+24 GRLPA
-29 FRKTPIGFAHRTIW
+29 FRKTPIGWLYRALW
-43 IYIPN
+43 IHIPN
-48 GIASLDRHLFGG
+48 GLVYLDSWLLNGWLSHC
-60 RFFQIWNRLGSYI
+60 WTCSGSYI
-73 LHDNHPLILIFFVSL
+73 LHENHPLILIFFSSL
-88 LLGGEYLF
+88 MIAGQF
-96 IPTAWSRISTVHR
+96 HHIWIPILATM
-109 FLIPVAVLPPYLLLY
+109 PYVLLY
-124 ACVVTKSFIT
+124 ASVTTKSFIT
-134 PENHARELH
+134 TKNHAVEME
-143 RYPYDRLLFHAG
+143 RYPYDKVIFHPG
-155 HDCSTCRFPKPARS
+155 QRCRTCHIVKPARS

-177 CVSRHDHHCVWLMN
+177 CVARHDHHCVWLMN

-196 NYQYFLSL
+196 NYHYFLSMIL
-204 LVSVSALLIY
+204 SLCLMLIY
-214 GSYLGHEL
+214 GSYLGYTL
-222 LIQTLDELDP
+222 LYQTYNRLIP
-232 SRLRSITQWSSIDN
+232 SDSPLRTTRQTW
-246 WMTFFNIWALAI
+246 TGFCNIWAVVI
-258 AADIRIGFV
+258 AADIRIGAIT
-267 YLLAVMCIP
+267 LLMTMTAP
-276 LALAFLAYHTYLVW
+276 LAAAFLVYHTYLIW

-297 SAKWDDLKD
+297 SSKWSDWKEEV
-306 DIADGCVFRSTKKEI
+306 ADGMAYKSSKAEIYSSSPLLAEYQSAQSFWPVSSDQVLILTDGEPPKEGCLLSQHSNEITQPSNKDAPIDRRWIQVQSMKEI
-321 YGDSPVPAGLRD
+321 
-333 DHPTWPMTSDQIIL
+333 
-347 VTDGQ
+347 
-352 PPADGFMLSSRSN
+352 
-365 YIVQQEGQRGPI
+365 
-377 DPRWRCV
+377 
-384 RSLREVDNIY
+384 DNIY
-394 DLGFWDNLREALRLR
+394 DLGFWDNLRHVLGLPIRPKKAC
-409 FNSRKSAVSLFTFP
+409 FTFTGP
-423 TPSRGALLP
+423 LASSS
-432 FKMGDRSG
+432 KMADR
-440 TESKPKCTPAEL
+440 TAAEIKPKCTPAEL
-452 MLKVILA
+452 MLKVILT

-471 DDKRLDHML
+471 DDKRLEHML

-485 ILYRTHQ
+485 ILYKTHQ
-492 ESEVRHNL
+492 ESDVRHNL

-507 QGLSAVLTKAIPVL
+507 QGFTDVLTKAIPVL

-572 KKAQNLA
+572 KKAQNMA

-651 FGYHSTGDSNIIQPK
+651 FGYHSTGDSNIIQPR
-666 EPLDHA
+666 EPLDPTC
-672 NSQPEGVAPVVKT
+672 SQQEGMAPIVKT
-685 GDRIVNPPIRALY
+685 GERIVNPPIRALY

-781 AKELPPALPE
+781 AKDLPPALPE

-804 RSATAGFPRI
+804 RSATAGFPRV
-814 CWADLPDL
+814 CWTDLPDL
-822 SEYVGLASGDAP
+822 GDYGALSGGDAT
-834 VTEEDTSMPR
+834 VMEEDMSMPR

-865 ETSQIAGDGDP
+865 ESSQIGDGDQ
-876 DYDGADAGVGDDD
+876 DYDTGDAGTVGDDD
-889 ARSLEAVAEGSIE
+889 SRSLEAVADGSME
-902 EEEEEDDDEDED
+902 EEEEEDDEDDD

-925 GLLTDVPLV
+925 GLLTDIPLV

-956 LKGGERSGPRNMQAL
+956 LKGGERSGSRNMQAL

-1009 QIMEAVLKNGLMSH
+1009 QIMDAVLRNGLMSH

-1038 QAVVIKI
+1038 QAVVVKI

-1060 GSAQSANPTK
+1060 GSTQSNGTATKNPA
-1070 SPGPLS
+1070 PLS

-1149 NLLVEW
+1149 NLLVKW

-1163 LIKELEASIPKGNL
+1163 LIKELEASIPKGQ
-1177 SSLSAGGSRSTPTRE
+1177 LSALNLGHNNPSKEPQHTAP
-1192 MATGPVSVERP
+1192 APVAVERP
-1203 YDPSDPDPADAGAC
+1203 YDPGDPDPIDAP
-1217 SAGSGAES
+1217 GSRAES

-1246 VLSSLVWKCPDV
+1246 VLSSLVWKCPEV
-1258 QNQIRR
+1258 QDQIRR

-1269 AILSCTNFDA
+1269 TILSCTNFDA

-1292 KFLLEGNKENQKLV
+1292 KFLLEGNRENQKMV
-1306 EELEAREVVKDNNGL
+1306 EELEAREVVKDDAGM
-1321 LERSGYEAMIDQ
+1321 LERSGLEAVIDK
-1333 AGKLALRQKE
+1333 AGKLAIRTKDGADKR